1 MNKPKVPN
9 FFDLETDLA
18 AAEQIIFGAPY
29 DGTASF
35 RPGSRFGPS
44 AMREAAYGIEYYS
57 PYQEQELSLP
67 VHDAGDLE
75 LPFGDPRVALQLIE
89 EYVLSVIKQG
99 KMPIMIGGEHLLSL
113 AVVRALLTKY
123 PELHIIHLDA
133 HADLREE
140 YLGSKYSHAT
150 VLRRIH
156 EEAGTVIHSFGVR
169 SGLKEEFA
177 FAAANLDFHPFSLA
191 DLAALKMQLG
201 DRPVYLTLD
210 LDVLDPSILPGTGTP
225 EPGGV
230 SFRELLTALLSLKGV
245 NLVGFDL
252 VELAPQLDSS
262 GVSTIVACTLLRELL
277 LLAQKC

>member
-1 MNKPKVPN
+1 MNKPKLLS
-9 FFDLETDLA
+9 FFDLETDFA

-44 AMREAAYGIEYYS
+44 AMREAAYGIEYFS
-57 PYQEQELSLP
+57 PYQEQELSVP
-67 VHDAGDLE
+67 VHDAGNLE
-75 LPFGDPRVALQLIE
+75 LLLSDPQTVLRQVE
-89 EYVLSVIKQG
+89 EYVRYIVRQD

-113 AVVRALLTKY
+113 AVVRALLTRY

-133 HADLREE
+133 HTDLREE

-150 VLRRIH
+150 VLRLIH

-177 FAAANLDFHPFSLA
+177 FAAANLDFHPFSLT
-191 DLAALKMQLG
+191 DLPALKAQLG
-201 DRPVYLTLD
+201 DKPVYLTLD
-210 LDVLDPSILPGTGTP
+210 LDVLDPSVLPGTGTP

-262 GVSTIVACTLLRELL
+262 GVSAIVACTLLRELL

>member
-1 MNKPKVPN
+1 MNKPKYSS
-9 FFDLETDLA
+9 FFDLGTGFA

-67 VHDAGDLE
+67 IHDAGDLE
-75 LPFGDPRVALQLIE
+75 LPFGDPQAVLRQIE
-89 EYVLSVIKQG
+89 EYVRHLVEQD

-133 HADLREE
+133 HADLRDE

-150 VLRRIH
+150 VLRRIY
-156 EEAGTVIHSFGVR
+156 EENGTVIHSFGVR
-169 SGLKEEFA
+169 SGLKEEFT
-177 FAAANLDFHPFSLA
+177 FAAANLDFHPFLLA
-191 DLAALKMQLG
+191 DLPALKAPLG
-201 DRPVYLTLD
+201 NKPVYLTLD
-210 LDVLDPSILPGTGTP
+210 LDVLDPSVLPGTGTP
-225 EPGGV
+225 EPGGAG
-230 SFRELLTALLSLKGV
+230 FRELLTALLSLKGV